1 MSECPECHNQFV
13 QPFVCTTCGA
23 AKLYDATV
31 TSLQARNEALRAG
44 NERLRKMRQD
54 ELWYVA
60 DTIKLTRTMLLGNAR
75 EQLEDLMAWAKNRAT
90 QEPSESAGAVPFR
103 KCDDCPSHMAA
114 ACVEFSR
121 CGLGAFQR
129 QEEGR

>member
-1 MSECPECHNQFV
+1 VS
-13 QPFVCTTCGA
+13 TRSSRKA
-23 AKLYDATV
+23 
-31 TSLQARNEALRAG
+31 NEARIHVVG
-44 NERLRKMRQD
+44 YVED
-54 ELWYVA
+54 ELKRIAERRTDLVSSHSERVFA
-60 DTIKLTRTMLLGNAR
+60 EALLILLTRTMLLGNAR

-129 QEEGR
+129 QEPVRD